1 MKDENDGFVQTLSE
15 MESMEESRAE
25 FMSGSRGASPPD
37 TLADSLAAMH
47 DENDE
52 IREQI
57 VQKDSEIEEL
67 KDQIESLVS
76 KSSAEAEILS
86 NEIKSV
92 KGECVQLRE
101 INEKYVAKICDLE
114 DSKGMSKADQEKLQ
128 IQLEMINQMNEEIE
142 SLRGWSYFIKAEKV
156 FMRNFSYRFTFLV
169 VFIRVR

>member
-1 MKDENDGFVQTLSE
+1 MINFYEIFRLKDENDGFVQTLSE

-76 KSSAEAEILS
+76 KSSAETEILS

-142 SLRGWSYFIKAEKV
+142 SLRGWCYFFKIDIA
-156 FMRNFSYRFTFLV
+156 
-169 VFIRVR
+169 